1 MSVYRPKINLL
12 NLERLPTKVE
22 DLIEGTPYPERII
35 ALNKRANANAERIEF
50 LMLDIVT
57 HPEHKEIE
65 YKDIMHWRERARYLR
80 RVGQAKE
87 ANELERAEAKALQD
101 AKDADGDEDFMTGF
115 NDFLANEF
123 DLD

>member
-22 DLIEGTPYPERII
+22 DLIEGTPYP
-35 ALNKRANANAERIEF
+35 ERIEF